1 MKALSETEH
10 TDLVKA
16 YSKEHERATKE
27 RSRVKFSIAAYKE
40 ATVEQDGVRFE
51 ARRRLMTEKV
61 FIEHAQTTEG
71 GDLTKSQAEQKW
83 QEKLGDPK
91 TLKVGEGKA
100 VKCAVVVCADIVD
113 YSDMANRREVERQQR
128 LSAKMTDEEF
138 RGKANGVG
146 QVGVF
151 PCVFCVLVRLFFS
164 RVAVASGQADAL
176 VLSGQ
181 SSNKRIGDAVAAK
194 VGSLSADDQ
203 GAGQIDFV
211 PDDVRCL
218 SAKRPRKDQNKER
231 TRKSLW
237 ERKEGQSQVGLMQP
251 SRVPRLPAA
260 LRTRCRNTGG
270 KCSSSPTP

>member
-1 MKALSETEH
+1 MKALSETER

-71 GDLTKSQAEQKW
+71 GNLTKSQAEQKW
-83 QEKLGDPK
+83 QEMLGDPK

-100 VKCAVVVCADIVD
+100 VKCAVVVCTDIVD

-151 PCVFCVLVRLFFS
+151 PCVFVFWCVCFS
-164 RVAVASGQADAL
+164 V
-176 VLSGQ
+176 
-181 SSNKRIGDAVAAK
+181 
-194 VGSLSADDQ
+194 
-203 GAGQIDFV
+203 
-211 PDDVRCL
+211 
-218 SAKRPRKDQNKER
+218 
-231 TRKSLW
+231 
-237 ERKEGQSQVGLMQP
+237 
-251 SRVPRLPAA
+251 A
-260 LRTRCRNTGG
+260 LRLLLARLMRWCCPARARTSALETLLQPG
-270 KCSSSPTP
+270 